1 MDYQETIEIIQ
12 YASAFNSENS
22 RLTKALNTAISAMRE
37 LQALHEQGFSL
48 ERIKDIDFRKDV
60 VEHIN
65 YYTYMELQEELEK
78 YRDIGTLEEVQ
89 EAVEKQH
96 PKTPTWDGD
105 GYAPDGTFVWDEWK
119 CPRCGT
125 RYEVEYDDY
134 DYCPN
139 CGQRIYLHADWS
151 EEDD

>member
-1 MDYQETIEIIQ
+1 MDYAEAIRLLHPDTTRDAIWEIEDKQEAIKKIEE
-12 YASAFNSENS
+12 ACVVACEAMKE
-22 RLTKALNTAISAMRE
+22 LALY
-37 LQALHEQGFSL
+37 
-48 ERIKDIDFRKDV
+48 KDGKLCLIPESVLSK
-60 VEHIN
+60 
-65 YYTYMELQEELEK
+65 QCEELDEYK
-78 YRDIGTLEEVQ
+78 SIGSIDEVR

-125 RYEVEYDDY
+125 RYEVDYDEY

-139 CGQRIYLHADWS
+139 CGQHIDLHTDWS
-151 EEDD
+151 DEEDD

>member
-1 MDYQETIEIIQ
+1 M
-12 YASAFNSENS
+12 N
-22 RLTKALNTAISAMRE
+22 
-37 LQALHEQGFSL
+37 
-48 ERIKDIDFRKDV
+48 
-60 VEHIN
+60 
-65 YYTYMELQEELEK
+65 YMEALEKHEKDCRRCREKICKYESKKFSCLQEIDIKAYKELLQ
-78 YRDIGTLEEVQ
+78 YRQIGTLEEVR